1 MKKFDALII
10 GGGPGGY
17 TAALLLA
24 QQGKTIALFEK
35 RKIGG
40 SCLHVGCI
48 PTKLLQSAAARYHS
62 LAKEGKS
69 WGIEA
74 DNVRFNFQ
82 TLVERTQK
90 TVSLLERGIQ
100 SQLSAA
106 KVEVV
111 QGEAEVKG
119 PNLVKCNGE
128 EYEGINLVLALGSRP
143 RHLPAFPVG
152 GPIVTSDELLSQPK
166 LPQSLLIVGAGVIG
180 LEFACLYAQLGVKVR
195 MGDVLPKLL
204 PNMDEELGQ
213 VLLNSVRKLGVEI
226 ELGLL
231 EVKPKDEELILVSAG
246 RLPNSDRAGLGSLG
260 LKAPGGKIETNGFME
275 TSIPGVFALG
285 DLTGKYPYAHTA
297 YEHARI
303 AAGRLK
309 AGTEEMD
316 DLKVPHVVFTAPEIA
331 AVGYTESEAKMNFK
345 NVKVLKRHFA
355 ANSKARILGEIGGW
369 SKMVYDGDTGRIL
382 GLHMTGPEAT
392 DLIGEACLLVSQ
404 KMTIDQLGRVVH
416 PHPTLNEIFGGPLK
430 PF

>member
-1 MKKFDALII
+1 MKKFDVLII

-24 QQGKTIALFEK
+24 QQGKTVVLFEK

-48 PTKLLQSAAARYHS
+48 PTKLLQSAAARYS
-62 LAKEGKS
+62 ILAKEGKA

-74 DNVRFNFQ
+74 DNIRFNFQ

-90 TVSLLERGIQ
+90 TVAILERGIQ
-100 SQLSAA
+100 SQLFAA
-106 KVEVV
+106 KVEVI

-119 PNLVKCNGE
+119 LNLVTCNGE
-128 EYEGINLVLALGSRP
+128 EYEGANLVLALGSRP

-152 GPIVTSDELLSQPK
+152 GSVVTSDELLTQPK
-166 LPQSLLIVGAGVIG
+166 LPKSLLIVGAGVIG

-195 MGDVLPKLL
+195 IGDVLPRLL

-246 RLPNSDRAGLGSLG
+246 RVPNSDRAGVSNLG
-260 LKAPGGKIETNGFME
+260 LKAQGGKIETDGFME
-275 TSIPGVFALG
+275 TSVPGVFALG

-309 AGTEEMD
+309 GGSEEMD
-316 DLKVPHVVFTAPEIA
+316 DFKVPHVVFTSPEIA

-345 NVKVLKRHFA
+345 NVKVLKKNFA

-382 GLHMTGPEAT
+382 GVHVTGPEAT

-404 KMTIDQLGRVVH
+404 KMTMDQLEKIVH
-416 PHPTLNEIFGGPLK
+416 PHPTLNEIFGAH
-430 PF
+430 

>member
-24 QQGKTIALFEK
+24 QQGKTVALFEK

-48 PTKLLQSAAARYHS
+48 PTKLLQSAAARFHA
-62 LAKEGKS
+62 LAKDGKS

-74 DNVRFNFQ
+74 EHLHFNFQ
-82 TLVERTQK
+82 TLMDRTQK
-90 TVSLLERGIQ
+90 TVSILERKHSIPIGGRPGWKP
-100 SQLSAA
+100 S
-106 KVEVV
+106 ERRR
-111 QGEAEVKG
+111 EVKG
-119 PNLVKCNGE
+119 PDLVKCLGE
-128 EYEGINLVLALGSRP
+128 EFQGAHLILALGSRP

-152 GPIVTSDELLSQPK
+152 GPVVTSDELLAQPR

-180 LEFACLYAQLGVKVR
+180 LEFACLYAQLGIKVR

-231 EVKPKDEELILVSAG
+231 EVKPKDEDLILVSAG
-246 RLPNSDRAGLGSLG
+246 RLPNSDLAGIGNLG
-260 LKAPGGKIETNGFME
+260 LKAPGGKIETNRFME
-275 TSIPGVFALG
+275 TSVPGVFAVG

-303 AAGRLK
+303 VAGRCKGQL
-309 AGTEEMD
+309 EEMD
-316 DLKVPHVVFTAPEIA
+316 DFKVPHVVFTSPEIA
-331 AVGYTESEAKMNFK
+331 AVGPTETEARMAFK
-345 NVKVLKRHFA
+345 NVKVLKRNFA

-369 SKMVYDGDTGRIL
+369 SKMVYDGDSGRIL
-382 GLHMTGPEAT
+382 GLHVTGP
-392 DLIGEACLLVSQ
+392 
-404 KMTIDQLGRVVH
+404 
-416 PHPTLNEIFGGPLK
+416 
-430 PF
+430 